1 MEYAH
6 AARAARGAWVTNEGQ
21 LLDAAGLSAAH
32 TILAGLSPDP
42 AALTS
47 AVEEIRSLS
56 ESVG

>member
-1 MEYAH
+1 M
-6 AARAARGAWVTNEGQ
+6 TNEGQ